1 MKTWHKVAIG
11 AGAVVVLGGIVLFS
25 VNQANKGVVT
35 VQTAKVANQD
45 SLVSLVTASGEVKP
59 TTYTNVTA
67 QGYGRITEIFVKE
80 GDHVKKGDRL
90 LLQEN
95 VQANADVQAQSAAVN
110 SAESGVQA
118 AEASYKA
125 AQSDLILQQANLEKA
140 KLDYDRGQG
149 LFKDGLIPKQDF
161 DQRKTIYDGAV
172 ATVDSAR
179 ARVQSLKAQL
189 DQTRSQV
196 NQGRAVLVRTQDVL
210 HKTTY
215 TSPINGIVSYLPER
229 VGDYVVMGMQNANGS
244 FIMTLSDMSVVTAEV
259 KVDETDIVNVKMGQE
274 ADVTIDAVPG
284 KIFKGKVTEIGSQAV
299 LRSSGLTTTQTT
311 TSTQE
316 AKDFKV
322 VVTLANPPEN
332 LRPGLSTTAK
342 IKTAERKNVVAI
354 PIQALAVRT
363 RKDLEEAVK
372 NAKKQG
378 SSNVT
383 LAAPPPPAPGDPKK
397 DEVQGVFVVNGKKAV
412 FLPVET
418 GIAGVTDI
426 EITKGLKAGDEIVVG
441 SYKALRTLK
450 PESQVKAATDSY
462 REDLVSSG
470 VVIKTEA
477 LTKVYEM
484 GAEKVHALSG
494 VDVEIRKGDYV
505 AIMGPS
511 GSGKSTLM
519 NLIGC
524 LDSPSAG
531 KYWLAGRLV
540 SDLDDDELAYIRNKE
555 IGFVFQT
562 FNLLPRATALHN
574 VELPLIYNGTPSEE
588 RIEKAKKALERVDL
602 MDRMHH
608 KPNELSGGQ
617 RQRVAIARA
626 LVNSPSIVLADE
638 PTGNLDSK
646 TGEEIMALFANLHG
660 QGNTIILVTHE
671 HDIAQHAHRII
682 FIRDGKIAS
691 DEAVAK
697 K

>member
-45 SLVSLVTASGEVKP
+45 NLVSLVTASGEVKP

-67 QGYGRITEIFVKE
+67 QGFGRITAILVKE
-80 GDHVKKGDRL
+80 GDHVKKGDKL

-95 VQANADVQAQSAAVN
+95 VQATADVQAQGAAVN

-125 AQSDLILQQANLEKA
+125 AQSDLTSQQANLERA
-140 KLDYDRGQG
+140 KLDFERGQG

-161 DQRKTIYDGAV
+161 DQRKTTYDGAAAAV
-172 ATVDSAR
+172 ESAR
-179 ARVQSLKAQL
+179 SRVQSLKAQL
-189 DQTRSQV
+189 DQTRAQV
-196 NQGRAVLVRTQDVL
+196 NQGRAVGLRLKDVL
-210 HKTTY
+210 QKTTY
-215 TSPINGIVSYLPER
+215 TSAINGIVSYLPER
-229 VGDYVVMGMQNANGS
+229 VGDYVVPGIQNSTGS
-244 FIMTLSDMSVVTAEV
+244 FLMTLSDMSVVTAEV
-259 KVDETDIVNVKMGQE
+259 KVDETDIVNVKMGQD

-332 LRPGLSTTAK
+332 LRPGLSATAK
-342 IKTAERKNVVAI
+342 IRTAERKNVVAI

-363 RKDLEEAVK
+363 RKDLEEAAK

-378 SSNVT
+378 NSNVT
-383 LAAPPPPAPGDPKK
+383 LAAPPVPAPGDPKK
-397 DEVQGVFVVNGKKAV
+397 DEVQGVFVVNGNKAV

-450 PESQVKAATDSY
+450 PESQVK
-462 REDLVSSG
+462 
-470 VVIKTEA
+470 
-477 LTKVYEM
+477 
-484 GAEKVHALSG
+484 
-494 VDVEIRKGDYV
+494 VD
-505 AIMGPS
+505 
-511 GSGKSTLM
+511 
-519 NLIGC
+519 N
-524 LDSPSAG
+524 SAP
-531 KYWLAGRLV
+531 KKQ
-540 SDLDDDELAYIRNKE
+540 DD
-555 IGFVFQT
+555 QQ
-562 FNLLPRATALHN
+562 
-574 VELPLIYNGTPSEE
+574 S
-588 RIEKAKKALERVDL
+588 
-602 MDRMHH
+602 
-608 KPNELSGGQ
+608 
-617 RQRVAIARA
+617 
-626 LVNSPSIVLADE
+626 
-638 PTGNLDSK
+638 
-646 TGEEIMALFANLHG
+646 
-660 QGNTIILVTHE
+660 
-671 HDIAQHAHRII
+671 
-682 FIRDGKIAS
+682 
-691 DEAVAK
+691 
-697 K
+697 